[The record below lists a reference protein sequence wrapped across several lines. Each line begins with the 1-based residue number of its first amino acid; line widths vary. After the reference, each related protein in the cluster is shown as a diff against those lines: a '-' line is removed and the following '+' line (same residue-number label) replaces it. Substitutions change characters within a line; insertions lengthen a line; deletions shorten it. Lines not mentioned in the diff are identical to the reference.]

1 MMAGGGGSAVAGG
14 LAPHIPVLGRPVVE
28 FLQPR
33 DGGVYIDGTF
43 GAGGYTRAILAAAHS
58 RVIGID
64 RDQTAIALG
73 ADLVEQAKGRL
84 TLVED
89 RFSNLDAIARTVG
102 YNTVDGVVLD
112 LGVSS
117 MQLDRAE
124 RGFSFRL
131 DGPLDMRMGSEGPS
145 ATEVIAAVNERDLA
159 DIIFSL
165 GEERHSRAVAR
176 AIIKARS
183 SVPIETSR
191 ALAEIVASVVRSR
204 PGDIHPATRT
214 FQALRSFVNDELS
227 ELVTA
232 LQAAERILK
241 SGGRLVVVSFHSLED
256 RIIKSFFADRG
267 EIRSGSRHAPEVK
280 RPILTFRILSKRPV
294 VADEDEVM
302 RNARARSAKLRAA
315 ERTDAPARAGV
326 PSDLLPR
333 LPSLARRP
341 ERTISMRLLNI
352 LVIGALILAASFVYK
367 IKFNSTLQAERVAKV
382 RGELRRERN
391 AIAILRAEWAKL
403 DTPARIQGL
412 ADRHLALQPIE
423 PTQFDNLDR
432 LPERPPAFVLQ
443 PGNDPIGAML
453 APAPETT
460 GGVLPPRPR

>member
-1 MMAGGGGSAVAGG
+1 MTAGGGGSAVAGG
-14 LAPHIPVLGRPVVE
+14 PALHIPVLGRPAVE

-33 DGGVYIDGTF
+33 DGGIYIDGTF

-89 RFSNLDAIARTVG
+89 RFSNLDAIARKVG
-102 YNTVDGVVLD
+102 YDTVDGVVLD

-145 ATEVIAAVNERDLA
+145 AAEVIAAASERDLA
-159 DIIFSL
+159 DIIFAL

-183 SVPIETSR
+183 SAPIETSR
-191 ALAEIVASVVRSR
+191 ALAEIVASAVRSR

-214 FQALRSFVNDELS
+214 FQALRIFVNDELG
-227 ELVTA
+227 ELVAA
-232 LQAAERILK
+232 LQAAERILR

-256 RIIKSFFADRG
+256 RIVKSFFADRG
-267 EIRSGSRHAPEVK
+267 ETRGGSRHAPEVK
-280 RPILTFRILSKRPV
+280 RPTLTFRVLTKRPV
-294 VADEDEVM
+294 VADEDEIM

-333 LPSLARRP
+333 LPSLADV
-341 ERTISMRLLNI
+341 L
-352 LVIGALILAASFVYK
+352 
-367 IKFNSTLQAERVAKV
+367 
-382 RGELRRERN
+382 RGR
-391 AIAILRAEWAKL
+391 
-403 DTPARIQGL
+403 
-412 ADRHLALQPIE
+412 
-423 PTQFDNLDR
+423 
-432 LPERPPAFVLQ
+432 
-443 PGNDPIGAML
+443 
-453 APAPETT
+453 
-460 GGVLPPRPR
+460 

>member
-267 EIRSGSRHAPEVK
+267 EIRGGSRHAPEVK
-280 RPILTFRILSKRPV
+280 RPTLTFRIITKRPV

-333 LPSLARRP
+333 LPSLADV
-341 ERTISMRLLNI
+341 L
-352 LVIGALILAASFVYK
+352 
-367 IKFNSTLQAERVAKV
+367 
-382 RGELRRERN
+382 RGR
-391 AIAILRAEWAKL
+391 
-403 DTPARIQGL
+403 
-412 ADRHLALQPIE
+412 
-423 PTQFDNLDR
+423 
-432 LPERPPAFVLQ
+432 
-443 PGNDPIGAML
+443 
-453 APAPETT
+453 
-460 GGVLPPRPR
+460 

>member
-1 MMAGGGGSAVAGG
+1 MTAGGGGSAVAGG
-14 LAPHIPVLGRPVVE
+14 PALHIPVLGRPAVA

-33 DGGVYIDGTF
+33 DGGIYIDGTF

-58 RVIGID
+58 RVISID

-89 RFSNLDAIARTVG
+89 RFSNLDAIAREVG
-102 YNTVDGVVLD
+102 YDTVDGVVLD

-131 DGPLDMRMGSEGPS
+131 DGPLDMRMGGEGHS
-145 ATEVIAAVNERDLA
+145 AAEVIAAASERDLA
-159 DIIFSL
+159 DIIFAL

-183 SVPIETSR
+183 SAPIETSR
-191 ALAEIVASVVRSR
+191 ALAEIVASAVRSR

-214 FQALRSFVNDELS
+214 FQALRIFVNDELG
-227 ELVTA
+227 ELVAA
-232 LQAAERILK
+232 LQAAERILR

-256 RIIKSFFADRG
+256 RIVKSFFADRG

-280 RPILTFRILSKRPV
+280 RPTLTFRVLTKRPV
-294 VADEDEVM
+294 VADEDEIM

-315 ERTDAPARAGV
+315 ERTDAPTRAGV
-326 PSDLLPR
+326 PSGLLPR
-333 LPSLARRP
+333 LPSLADV
-341 ERTISMRLLNI
+341 L
-352 LVIGALILAASFVYK
+352 
-367 IKFNSTLQAERVAKV
+367 
-382 RGELRRERN
+382 RGR
-391 AIAILRAEWAKL
+391 
-403 DTPARIQGL
+403 
-412 ADRHLALQPIE
+412 
-423 PTQFDNLDR
+423 
-432 LPERPPAFVLQ
+432 
-443 PGNDPIGAML
+443 
-453 APAPETT
+453 
-460 GGVLPPRPR
+460 